1 MPKAKKGKAA
11 RQTNAAR
18 ARHVRKEVE
27 ENVMVDD
34 MEEHMR
40 ADEEV
45 VDVNQGPEE
54 DSHAASV
61 DSDKLSEWLDEVS
74 GPQRTD
80 TVPARNAGSHLRTF
94 YTGILWCVI

>member
-1 MPKAKKGKAA
+1 MLPVQGMFA
-11 RQTNAAR
+11 
-18 ARHVRKEVE
+18 EV

-34 MEEHMR
+34 MGEHMR

-74 GPQRTD
+74 GPQRT
-80 TVPARNAGSHLRTF
+80 AYLRE
-94 YTGILWCVI
+94 